1 MTTILRRQESEVEQ
15 ELRLAFEEACLDA
28 GITLSSTIS
37 PMAWWLLDDDNDS
50 PVMGELAGWLS
61 LARRRSY
68 RPSIHN
74 KYHKYTLPLTVGEQP
89 QEELTEALEED
100 LQGSE
105 YQQDQ
110 NVHDPSP
117 REISLKERLK
127 NATEL
132 DVMSKISWNNL
143 ASVHRTEHTLDSD
156 ETSEDN
162 INAVGI
168 TEVTVNSGGVV
179 YFALFQ
185 NSHMGDAKQKP
196 EESENASEAAAVFK
210 FASSRLATQSECLG
224 FELARHLGVGTPQA
238 RVIHRNMEDW
248 KQMREAIERVK
259 AVAAAEENE
268 MGMQTCEELLETFR
282 LSHCMLIM
290 GYIHGHPLAES
301 QQAFT
306 PQEVAMK
313 TASALGRIL
322 VLDLVIRNEDRL
334 VCQELGWRGN
344 PGNLLVSDRCPL
356 GFNKMSPQ
364 KMLSKTSSVQRRSEL
379 HRHKKSE
386 SFHKLASQS
395 TSDLQQL
402 ASSELGL
409 LESTKSLSIQC
420 VIVAIDSGIP
430 RRPPAL
436 KAQNDQREYPKV
448 VELLINDEKIAAELL
463 KEISW
468 ENLGVESPKTGQGT
482 EKSDKLDQLH
492 SAKQIDH
499 IKVVKAFQGGFTSG
513 IRDMQILQMFL
524 LKLFRQLDHLLK
536 DFAVYMSAQSKSH
549 EDGNKRLGSKPGSP
563 QPQSQGVSVEGS
575 PSTEST
581 QAVSQRLLSS
591 SQKPAPISVSPVTST
606 IMESPSKSSP
616 LRQSW
621 HKKGSPGRLT
631 LKLKNVSKTAKVDD
645 EVNRELKLWDEKLH
659 EEGHRIC
666 KEHGFTTGFL
676 EGGGAHSLV
685 DSYELKVRLEHVL
698 ERMKLISSGADTEKP
713 SCVLPHLFI
722 GGALAARSVHTLQHL
737 GITHILCLC
746 PSELFSANVGDFPD
760 LFKYTHYA
768 INDVEEEDIAVFFEG
783 ACKFV
788 DMVDEEGGKV
798 LVHCFEG
805 KSRSATIVLAYLMLC
820 KGYTLAQ
827 AWTMLRTV
835 HQRSQPNDS
844 FMKALVELDKKL
856 HGKASMS
863 VSRRRP
869 VVQKCPVCGKP
880 GGFSITS
887 LQQHFHRAHPG
898 TPLHTNVS
906 IPPLL

>member
-68 RPSIHN
+68 QPSIHN

-110 NVHDPSP
+110 KVHDPLP
-117 REISLKERLK
+117 QEISLKERLK

-132 DVMSKISWNNL
+132 DVMSKISWSNL

-238 RVIHRNMEDW
+238 RVIHRNMEEW
-248 KQMREAIERVK
+248 KQMREAIERIK
-259 AVAAAEENE
+259 AVAVAEENE

-379 HRHKKSE
+379 HCHKKSE

-409 LESTKSLSIQC
+409 LQSTKSLSIQC

-436 KAQNDQREYPKV
+436 KAQNDQRDYPKV

-482 EKSDKLDQLH
+482 DKSDKLDQLH

-499 IKVVKAFQGGFTSG
+499 IKVVKAFQAGFTAG

-575 PSTEST
+575 PSTENT
-581 QAVSQRLLSS
+581 QVVSQRLLSS

-606 IMESPSKSSP
+606 IMESPSTSSP
-616 LRQSW
+616 SRQSW

-698 ERMKLISSGADTEKP
+698 ERMKLISSSADTEKP

-746 PSELFSANVGDFPD
+746 PSELFSTNVGDFPD
-760 LFKYTHYA
+760 LFKYQHYA
-768 INDVEEEDIAVFFEG
+768 IKDVDEEDIAVFFEG

-827 AWTMLRTV
+827 AWTTLRTV

-844 FMKALVELDKKL
+844 FMKALVELDEKL

-880 GGFSITS
+880 GGFSISS

-898 TPLHTNVS
+898 TQLHTKVS